1 MAWIMKM
8 RMFWGTLLGI
18 TGSLLLSAVSEAR
31 IITGTAEYYVDN
43 TSRVE
48 IEKVALESAKREA
61 LEQAGV
67 YIESESLVKNNALE
81 KDAVKAITI
90 GTTKLVNNSIK
101 KQYSQENGKEKLT
114 LTAKFDV
121 DEKEVSENLKRVAE
135 QKDLLALFEQEM
147 NSYTDQLLK
156 YEYLKAVSD
165 FNIDQDEN
173 LLTEQ
178 EKECLFEYMQLGTI
192 DGLQTCNSYAY
203 TAYIY
208 GKYKRAEQIYKIII
222 ENSDSLKWED
232 GTEKNFYG
240 YMYEMLTEVRLKM
253 NDYVGAEAYVDKALS
268 YDAERPKAM
277 IQKGEIMAA
286 RGASVAEQ
294 LKHTEKI
301 EKINY
306 VTGNSSRALILMKEC
321 RYKEAFD
328 CLNKAILYIEKHP
341 NEDNIRNLSVLYD
354 NLGELYEKIS
364 DYKNAEESYKKGI
377 ELDPNNMNILNS
389 LGCLYEKTQN
399 YTKAYDAFDRIIKYN
414 PVNSRTDWNSNMK
427 ALAYFNRG
435 NIAMYMRK
443 YEDALQDYNMAKKL
457 DPNLENVYVMNEK
470 VEKMR
475 RNEN

>member
-1 MAWIMKM
+1 MKM
-8 RMFWGTLLGI
+8 RMFWGILLGMA
-18 TGSLLLSAVSEAR
+18 GSLLLSAVSEAR

-43 TSRVE
+43 TSRAE

-67 YIESESLVKNNALE
+67 YIESESLVKNNALA

-121 DEKEVSENLKRVAE
+121 DEKEVSENLKRVTE

-165 FNIDQDEN
+165 FNVDQDEN
-173 LLTEQ
+173 LLTDE
-178 EKECLFEYMQLGTI
+178 EKNYLFEYMQLGTI

-222 ENSDSLKWED
+222 DNSDSLKWEN

-240 YMYEMLTEVRLKM
+240 YMYEMLAEVRLKM

-268 YDAERPKAM
+268 YDVERSKAM

-364 DYKNAEESYKKGI
+364 DYKNAEKSYKKGI

-389 LGCLYEKTQN
+389 LGCLYEKTEN
-399 YTKAYDAFDRIIKYN
+399 YTKAYDAFDKIIKYN

-435 NIAMYMRK
+435 NISMYMRK

-457 DPNLENVYVMNEK
+457 DPNLENVYVMKEK

>member
-1 MAWIMKM
+1 MDYENENV
-8 RMFWGTLLGI
+8 LGNTFSI

-101 KQYSQENGKEKLT
+101 KQYSQENGREKLT
-114 LTAKFDV
+114 LTAKFDI
-121 DEKEVSENLKRVAE
+121 DEKEVRENLKRVIE

-147 NSYTDQLLK
+147 NTYTEQLLK

-165 FNIDQDEN
+165 FNVDQDEN

-178 EKECLFEYMQLGTI
+178 EKKYLFEYMQLGTI
-192 DGLQTCNSYAY
+192 DGLQECISYAY
-203 TAYIY
+203 GSYVY
-208 GKYKRAEQIYKIII
+208 GKYKRAEQIYKMIID
-222 ENSDSLKWED
+222 NAGSLKFDD

-240 YMYEMLTEVRLKM
+240 HMYEMLAEIRLKL
-253 NDYVGAEAYVDKALS
+253 NDYAGAETYVDKALS
-268 YDAERPKAM
+268 YDAGRTKAM
-277 IQKGEIMAA
+277 VQKGEILSA
-286 RGASVAEQ
+286 RGASIDER
-294 LKHTEKI
+294 LKHAEKI
-301 EKINY
+301 GKTY
-306 VTGNSSRALILMKEC
+306 YAAGYSSKALILMDAC
-321 RYKEAFD
+321 RYKEAVD
-328 CLNKAILYIEKHP
+328 SLNKAIFFVKSHP
-341 NEDNIRNLSVLYD
+341 NEDSRRHLSVLYD
-354 NLGELYEKIS
+354 NLGQVYRKVS
-364 DYKNAEESYKKGI
+364 DYKNAEKSYKKGI
-377 ELDPNNMNILNS
+377 ELDPDNMNILNS
-389 LGCLYEKTQN
+389 LGCLYETMK
-399 YTKAYDAFDRIIKYN
+399 YYSKAYDAFDRIVKYI
-414 PVNSRTDWNSNMK
+414 PVDGHTDWNSKMK

-435 NIAMYMRK
+435 NIAMYMKK
-443 YEDALQDYNMAKKL
+443 YEDALQDYDMATKL
-457 DPNLENVYVMNEK
+457 DPNLENVYVMKKK